1 MTREDSGEARL
12 FRARP
17 TLPGL
22 RGHRA
27 TGRRAAWQG
36 LWALLLL
43 IGLAASAGAQNPPAP
58 RILFLFANDHRIPA
72 AITLSEAAR
81 SRLDERL
88 GDVIIHSDFLDL
100 QRFPTEAD
108 QQRVTRFLTEKYAGT
123 RIDAVIAFGPQ
134 SLAFIADH
142 WQQGVPSSRI
152 LYCAVGS
159 DMAASIQNRMNVA
172 GTANEF
178 DYGRVMEMARRLQPR
193 AKKAVV
199 IIGSSNFDRLQEQ
212 RVHQQLAPYAGQ
224 IEIEYWSGL
233 WLSDVLERVT
243 RLPRD
248 TILFL
253 GTFRAEPSGEA
264 VVPNEVGRRIVETAT
279 APTYSVYDTQMGNGL
294 VATYGASFED
304 DGTAVADLTADLLQ
318 GKDAGPPPI
327 RREIPKAYRVDA
339 RQLERWDLS
348 RSALP
353 SGAVMMFE
361 PPSIWD
367 EHRLLVLAAIGV
379 MLAQS
384 AMLAALLWQRRQRQ
398 RAEEE
403 AALQRQEV
411 AHLTRVSTL
420 GELSGAIAHEINQPL
435 SAILSNAHAALDI
448 LASGPRDHAE
458 LRAIIEDIIRDDN
471 RAAEVIVRLRK
482 LLKKER
488 AVSEAVDVNAV
499 VLATAHL
506 LAREMG
512 ARKVTL
518 ALQLGEDLPAI
529 EGDAVQIQQV
539 VLNLLMN
546 AMDAVLAAGPERRIV
561 TVSTALQGG
570 MLGIEVRD
578 DGPGLDA
585 IDRAFEP
592 FYTTKQHGLGLGLAV
607 CRTIVEAHGGVLE
620 LENDLSQGGAV
631 ARAAFP
637 ATAAPKQTEP

>member
-1 MTREDSGEARL
+1 MTREDSGEACL
-12 FRARP
+12 FRARQ

-27 TGRRAAWQG
+27 TGWRAAGPG

-43 IGLAASAGAQNPPAP
+43 ISLAASADAQNPPVP

-72 AITLSEAAR
+72 TITLSEAAR

-108 QQRVTRFLTEKYAGT
+108 QQRVARFLTEKYAGT

-142 WQQGVPSSRI
+142 WQQGVPSLRI

-159 DMAASIQNRMNVA
+159 DMASSIQSRMNVA

-178 DYGRVMEMARRLQPR
+178 DYGRLLEMARNLQPQ
-193 AKKAVV
+193 AKKVVV
-199 IIGSSNFDRLQEQ
+199 IIGSSNFDHLQEQ
-212 RVHQQLAPYAGQ
+212 RIRQQLAPYAGQ

-233 WLSDVLERVT
+233 WLSEVLDRVT
-243 RLPRD
+243 RLPPD
-248 TILFL
+248 TILFP
-253 GTFRAEPSGEA
+253 GSFRAEPSGEV
-264 VVPNEVGRRIVETAT
+264 VVPSDVGRQVVRTAT
-279 APTYSVYDTQMGNGL
+279 APTYSVYDTQIGHGL
-294 VATYGASFED
+294 VASYGAAFED
-304 DGTAVADLTADLLQ
+304 DGAAVGDLTADLLQ
-318 GKDAGPPPI
+318 GKDIGPPPV
-327 RREIPKAYRVDA
+327 RRELPKTYRVDA
-339 RQLERWDLS
+339 RQLERWGFS

-353 SGAVMMFE
+353 AEAIMLFE

-367 EHRLLVLAAIGV
+367 EHRLLVLAAAGV

-403 AALQRQEV
+403 TALQRQEV
-411 AHLTRVSTL
+411 AHLTRVAVL

-448 LASGPRDHAE
+448 LASGPRGDAE
-458 LRAIIEDIIRDDN
+458 LRAIIEDIVRDDN

-488 AVSEAVDVNAV
+488 TVSEEVDVNAI
-499 VLATAHL
+499 VLATVHL
-506 LAREMG
+506 LTREMS
-512 ARKVTL
+512 ARKITL
-518 ALQLGEDLPAI
+518 GLQLGENLPAI
-529 EGDAVQIQQV
+529 EGDAVQVQQV

-546 AMDAVLAAGPERRIV
+546 AMDAVLAVGPERRIV
-561 TVSTALQGG
+561 TVSTAWRDD
-570 MLGIEVRD
+570 MLRVEVRD
-578 DGPGLDA
+578 GGPGLAA

-607 CRTIVEAHGGVLE
+607 CRTIVEAHGGLLE
-620 LENDLSQGGAV
+620 LENDVSQGGAV

-637 ATAAPKQTEP
+637 AAAPKQTEP